1 MLQTRKPNTRTGVPT
16 STTAPGTDR
25 GPRLGGHPTFCP
37 DPPTWS
43 RHLSIAAT
51 LGQHTKPPSC
61 QHGGTPRPSAS
72 STARLGSSAHPELHP
87 MGRWQ
92 LLPTSAKSGPF
103 GEGVSPWGGH
113 GGCGEGCA
121 PTSVPPRGPP
131 CSPYIPAQRR
141 VGLLLHLTFSCSFR
155 ERIIMANSKV
165 IKVGPI
171 PAIKMMQRRISPR
184 KAVRKKWKVF
194 RRCCGVRRGLSATP
208 GEGHRRSTEY
218 PEWDPQGSL
227 RAAPGSARST
237 IPNLNRV

>member
-1 MLQTRKPNTRTGVPT
+1 MPRSSNLEQTFVHSSDFGAAHKATQLPARRDT
-16 STTAPGTDR
+16 SS
-25 GPRLGGHPTFCP
+25 LC
-37 DPPTWS
+37 
-43 RHLSIAAT
+43 
-51 LGQHTKPPSC
+51 Q
-61 QHGGTPRPSAS
+61 QHGT
-72 STARLGSSAHPELHP
+72 T
-87 MGRWQ
+87 WQ
-92 LLPTSAKSGPF
+92 LSSPRAPSH
-103 GEGVSPWGGH
+103 GEMATAANISQIGAIWGGCQPLGWAWGVW
-113 GGCGEGCA
+113 GGLRPHLCTPQG
-121 PTSVPPRGPP
+121 TP

-208 GEGHRRSTEY
+208 GEDHRRTTKY